1 MQQVFFLQ
9 TTDSFIVQKKEKED
23 KSELCVYR
31 LLHIYIHMLEV
42 HHLIKYNCISTS
54 CKIVWSYDGNLE

>member
-23 KSELCVYR
+23 KCELCVYI
-31 LLHIYIHMLEV
+31 LYTYIYT
-42 HHLIKYNCISTS
+42 C
-54 CKIVWSYDGNLE
+54 